1 MTNAA
6 AGRLVPWSAMDEY
19 TVRRCGLFRWEV
31 VCISASD
38 RIARECGFG
47 ARFWFR
53 ITAQRVAAGMNK
65 VMMDALWQS
74 GSHPYQHG
82 AVPVAAVGGLRAPAG
97 TATAAS
103 A

>member
-1 MTNAA
+1 MTDAVV
-6 AGRLVPWSAMDEY
+6 GILVPWSAMNEY
-19 TVRRCGLFRWEV
+19 TVRRSGLFRWKV

-53 ITAQRVAAGMNK
+53 ITAQRVAASMNK
-65 VMMDALWQS
+65 AMMEALWQARA
-74 GSHPYQHG
+74 HPYQHG
-82 AVPVAAVGGLRAPAG
+82 AVPVAAVGGLHATAG

-103 A
+103 V